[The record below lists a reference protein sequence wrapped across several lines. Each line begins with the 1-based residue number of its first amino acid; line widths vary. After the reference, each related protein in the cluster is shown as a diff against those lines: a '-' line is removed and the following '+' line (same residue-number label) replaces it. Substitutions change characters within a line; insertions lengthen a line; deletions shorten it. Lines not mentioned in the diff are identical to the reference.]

1 MTNARFKKG
10 QKVTVLEVPQHKAN
24 KYTLEQL
31 NAMNMVVSYVP
42 GDEKLSQ
49 MIYIKPEAGGKP
61 QIIISIDQVKK
72 VRKQRVETGK
82 RKPYVTKAIKES
94 QARHESVRANAADA
108 LQKAK
113 FAFIPGTTLKSLGGK
128 FHTVTDSCVF
138 AATVCL
144 DGSSEIRIHT
154 NVFSLLVLVQE
165 LSGRISSRATII
177 QTAHRRRIVDLKNK
191 KRDKENSLKKANN
204 ALIYEARQR
213 FPVGCKVKCALLL
226 GKNDVPEAVT
236 SESRFIVTKSGN
248 VTFQNGG
255 NYPVFVYITESF
267 KKQVTENVKS
277 GWATPS
283 SFPETAVQVCTR
295 ERKEYHLDLAK
306 HFVSKGNIVVCK
318 FDGTHLQTSEN
329 TTVQFTDLGN
339 IVAMDNYN
347 VAYIWISPNYL
358 SNPQRPEGITSG
370 WANVLKKE
378 QPVSPYANPALYET
392 EKTSWWSAF
401 KKFLGIGLLM
411 LTLMFFASC
420 SKDENSKKKSVYVTY
435 DVSCNA
441 CVVNATDGIGGIKTL
456 PISGKW
462 QYITDAT
469 QLDSVSLVVGI
480 SATSGIKT
488 DITSSIRV
496 NGQLVQSGKANGYGE
511 VVSLCVNLSK
521 FK

>member
-10 QKVTVLEVPQHKAN
+10 QKVTLLEVPQHRAN

-82 RKPYVTKAIKES
+82 RKPYVTKAIKEA
-94 QARHESVRANAADA
+94 QARHEAVKAKAADA

-113 FAFIPGTTLKSLGGK
+113 SAFIPGTTLKSLGGK

-138 AATVCL
+138 AATVRL

-165 LSGRISSRATII
+165 LSGRISSRATIV
-177 QTAHRRRIVDLKNK
+177 QTALRRGTVELNNK
-191 KRDKENSLKKANN
+191 KRGQENALKKANN

-226 GKNDVPEAVT
+226 GKNEVPESVT
-236 SESRFIVTKSGN
+236 SESRFIVTKAGN
-248 VTFQNGG
+248 VTLQNGG

-267 KKQVTENVKS
+267 KKQITDDVKA

-283 SFPETAVQVCTR
+283 SFPESAVELYTR
-295 ERKEYHLDLAK
+295 KHKESLLNLAK

-318 FDGTHLQTSEN
+318 FDGTHLQTSDK

-339 IVAMDNYN
+339 IVAMDSYS
-347 VAYIWISPNYL
+347 VAYIWINPSYM
-358 SNPQRPEGITSG
+358 SNPQRPEGITVG
-370 WANVLKKE
+370 WATVLNKE
-378 QPVSPYANPALYET
+378 EPASPYANPALYER
-392 EKTSWWSAF
+392 EKTYWWSPIR
-401 KKFLGIGLLM
+401 KFFGIGLLM

-420 SKDENSKKKSVYVTY
+420 AKDENSKKNNIYVTY

-496 NGQLVQSGKANGYGE
+496 NGQLVKSGKANGYGE
-511 VVSLCVNLSK
+511 VVSLGVNLSK